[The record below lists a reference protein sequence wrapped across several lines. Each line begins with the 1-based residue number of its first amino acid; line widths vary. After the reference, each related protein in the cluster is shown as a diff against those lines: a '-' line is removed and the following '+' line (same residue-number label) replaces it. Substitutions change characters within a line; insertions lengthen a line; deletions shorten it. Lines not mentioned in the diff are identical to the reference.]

1 MARPNGVFKR
11 QPDLGG
17 VGDAQRRYAA
27 ISKAQ
32 WAELYR
38 DLYIQTHGEEPE
50 AFRSYWLSDAEARLE
65 TLKANGLAGG

>member
-1 MARPNGVFKR
+1 MSGINRT
-11 QPDLGG
+11 PDLGT
-17 VGDAQRRYAA
+17 VPDVQRRYAA

-38 DLYIQTHGEEPE
+38 DLFAITCTKHDGFEDCQETDH
-50 AFRSYWLSDAEARLE
+50 FMDDAEERLK